1 MKNIT
6 IIFGLL
12 FSVSVVCAQELQQTG
27 NINKSSDIL
36 TNESMILND
45 SLKYFNANPE
55 INESGVAPNLNVGL
69 FRIDSNY
76 AFFSNDNF
84 LMVPYGYSFDNS
96 FSGMNLAGISN
107 RLYLGDLVT
116 ADFNLY
122 MASSYFGYMQPN
134 RYTNASAEMILKL
147 RVHERVKLVGMAK
160 VSAREGFDPRYP
172 SLMNNANYFGGG
184 IEFKATDKFSFGVGF
199 TNSYY
204 RGQWTAQPYFA
215 PVAH

>member
-1 MKNIT
+1 MKTLT
-6 IIFGLL
+6 IIFWLL
-12 FSVSVVCAQELQQTG
+12 LSVSAIYAQELHQTD
-27 NINKSSDIL
+27 NINKDSDIL
-36 TNESMILND
+36 INESMILND
-45 SLKYFNANPE
+45 SLKYFNTNPK
-55 INESGVAPNLNVGL
+55 INESGITPNLNVGL
-69 FRIDSNY
+69 FQINKNY
-76 AFFSNDNF
+76 AFYSSDNF
-84 LMVPYGYSFDNS
+84 ISVPYGYYFDNS

-147 RVHERVKLVGMAK
+147 RVHERIKLVGMAK